1 MSATGYR
8 YVYGPVFSRRLGR
21 SLGIDL
27 VPYKTCT
34 YDCVYCQLG
43 RTTHKTVER
52 KEYTPIVDVL
62 NEVERKLAAGP
73 PPEYITLSG
82 SGEPTLNSRI
92 GDLIGGIKCLTDVP
106 VAVLTNGSLLWVRD
120 VSEALMAADLIIPSL
135 DAGDERMFRYVNRPH
150 GKLAFERMVTGLAE
164 FTERFAG
171 PVWLEVFLLAGV
183 TGIAAEVE
191 KIAVLAERIRPA
203 RIQLNTVSRPPAE
216 EFAMAVPR
224 DQLERFK
231 TRFTGTAEVICEREA
246 GEAPASSAQETT
258 DEDIMALLRR
268 RPCTVQGICAGLG
281 LRTGDAVERL
291 RALCER
297 GAVRSVRKNAEE
309 FYYVVRER

>member
-43 RTTHKTVER
+43 RTTHKTIER
-52 KEYTPIVDVL
+52 KEYVRVVDVL
-62 NEVERKLAAGP
+62 DELERKLAAGP
-73 PPEYITLSG
+73 LPDYITLSG

-92 GDLIGGIKCLTDVP
+92 GEVIGGIKGLTHIP
-106 VAVLTNGSLLWVRD
+106 VAVLTNGSLLWVSD
-120 VSEALMAADLIIPSL
+120 VSEALMAADLVMPSL
-135 DAGDERMFRYVNRPH
+135 DAGDERLFSYVNRPH
-150 GKLAFERMVTGLAE
+150 GKIAFESMVAGLAE

-191 KIAVLAERIRPA
+191 KIARLAERIRPA
-203 RIQLNTVSRPPAE
+203 RVQLNTVSRPPAE
-216 EFAMAVPR
+216 TFAIAVSR
-224 DQLERFK
+224 DQLERFR
-231 TRFTGTAEVICEREA
+231 TCFAGTAEVICEREA
-246 GEAPASSAQETT
+246 GETPESSAQETT

-281 LRTGDAVERL
+281 LFAGDAVERL
-291 RALCER
+291 HALRDR

-309 FYYVVRER
+309 FYDVVRGQ

>member
-1 MSATGYR
+1 MSATGYQ
-8 YVYGPVFSRRLGR
+8 YVYGSVFSRRLGR

-43 RTTHKTVER
+43 RTTHKTIER
-52 KEYTPIVDVL
+52 KEYAPIVEVL
-62 NEVERKLAAGP
+62 DEVERKLAAGP
-73 PPEYITLSG
+73 PPDYITLSG

-92 GDLIGGIKCLTDVP
+92 GNMIGGIKSLTDVP
-106 VAVLTNGSLLWVRD
+106 VAVLTNGSLLWMHD
-120 VSEALMAADLIIPSL
+120 VSDDLMAADLVIPSL

-150 GKLAFERMVTGLAE
+150 GRLAFDTMVAGLAG
-164 FTERFAG
+164 FTERFGG

-191 KIAVLAERIRPA
+191 KIAGLAERIRPA

-231 TRFTGTAEVICEREA
+231 TRFPGTAEVICEREA

-258 DEDIMALLRR
+258 DADIMALLRR

-281 LRTGDAVERL
+281 LRPGDAVERL
-291 RALCER
+291 NALCDR
-297 GAVRSVRKNAEE
+297 GTVRSVRKDAEE
-309 FYYVVRER
+309 CYDVVRER